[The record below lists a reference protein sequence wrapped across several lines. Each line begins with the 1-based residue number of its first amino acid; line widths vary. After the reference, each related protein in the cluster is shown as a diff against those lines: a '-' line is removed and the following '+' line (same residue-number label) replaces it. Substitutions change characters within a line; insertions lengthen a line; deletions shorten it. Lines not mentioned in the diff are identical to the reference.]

1 MAVVVRGG
9 PDEGEAGGQAV
20 LPLEGGADE
29 GRVVWERGTKGHR
42 LKGGTREG
50 IGGGRTGGDDL
61 AGDAGLAAG
70 PRGVACGLWVCAVED
85 GGEEVFFGDGHR
97 MVEAAGR
104 ALKEWAR
111 IEHGTAGGPRRGG
124 GKKKGTHKGTR
135 VDAVEDVASEVVSFE
150 VFDEMA
156 DLGVWGREDGAEDGL
171 DLMPSLLDGV
181 DVSFGRTALV
191 AGAWTAGLGPNANG
205 AAGDTYRER
214 CRLG

>member
-1 MAVVVRGG
+1 
-9 PDEGEAGGQAV
+9 
-20 LPLEGGADE
+20 
-29 GRVVWERGTKGHR
+29 
-42 LKGGTREG
+42 
-50 IGGGRTGGDDL
+50 
-61 AGDAGLAAG
+61 
-70 PRGVACGLWVCAVED
+70 
-85 GGEEVFFGDGHR
+85 

-104 ALKEWAR
+104 ALTEWAR
-111 IEHGTAGGPRRGG
+111 IEHGTVGGPRRGG